1 MVSRRSSGRSGCVAD
16 VTPPELVPSPS
27 LKCREN
33 GAFTQTTGAFLW
45 LLELLFLT
53 TTTTTKKEKTFMQVK
68 KKSTELRLGLQ
79 LMYHVII

>member
-1 MVSRRSSGRSGCVAD
+1 MVSRGSSGRSGCVAD

-33 GAFTQTTGAFLW
+33 GAFTQTAGAFLW

-53 TTTTTKKEKTFMQVK
+53 TTTTKKEKTFMHVK